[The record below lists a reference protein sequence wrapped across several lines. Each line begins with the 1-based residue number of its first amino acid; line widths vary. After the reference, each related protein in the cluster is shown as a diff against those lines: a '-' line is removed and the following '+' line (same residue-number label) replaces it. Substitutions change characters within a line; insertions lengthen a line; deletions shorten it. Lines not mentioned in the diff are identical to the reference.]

1 MSIIIFTEMT
11 CITTIK
17 GNILFYF
24 KFLISFEAWAKLA
37 QKWSLGIHIEPIN
50 KQLMLLVT
58 I

>member
-1 MSIIIFTEMT
+1 MT